1 MKNAKHR
8 KILLILGFML
18 FMLIPSFPVI
28 CTNLY
33 HELTGAPEAMN
44 GSVDLTGVE
53 LTKDKLHLDGEW
65 EFYWNKFLIT
75 DNELG
80 ATPDCI
86 IQVPD
91 EWSHYRINGEKLTAA
106 GYASYKLTMTK
117 YTDEREVTI
126 YMPDFGEAYRVFVD
140 GKLTAESGILS
151 KNNDDIFTV
160 PKAEIYPIMLTPDSP
175 HEVVIEVATTRFS
188 GLYMSPI
195 LFDYDIVIKNN
206 NLRNALRYILFGV
219 VLFSFVSLIMVYLRS
234 IRKKINSFWL
244 PMMILLLLLRIML
257 TSEFYAVWQP
267 VLFFNT
273 SYEATN
279 ELMYFIS
286 FVLKYLL
293 IYLVQEQCG
302 IAFTRKE
309 RLSLMIYYIILYLV
323 YLLAPTDFYND
334 YLSVI
339 VPLLSYVLDIYLY
352 IKIYHNRGSL
362 KKFGMPIFWCT
373 IILIVGLGID
383 SLYINGKI
391 YWNMSLI
398 LLFLC
403 MVFLLAMNTIFNKR
417 MEDIFDDFTTSASR
431 LELANNQIAMQK
443 EYYDA
448 LSAQMNEI
456 REIKHDV
463 RHFTGVLGQLAEE
476 GQFDKLKEFLFQ
488 YSEQIKMD
496 QLPVFCDNTIAN
508 SIIGF
513 YYLSAKKYD
522 IPFDGECIINKQSQ
536 ISDSD
541 LCIVL
546 GNALENA
553 IYACRQM
560 EPSQHKFVS
569 IDVKTVN
576 GYCLIKVT
584 NTYNGQLIIREGRYI
599 SAKGG
604 SSHGLGIGNMEKVVN
619 NYGGFVKIDHDEEV
633 FTIMIAIPDNARES

>member
-1 MKNAKHR
+1 MKNNNHR
-8 KILLILGFML
+8 KTLLIIGLIL
-18 FMLIPSFPVI
+18 FILVPVLPVV
-28 CTNLY
+28 CTNFY
-33 HELTGAPEAMN
+33 HEITGAPEAAN

-65 EFYWNKFLIT
+65 EFYWNKFLVT
-75 DNELG
+75 DDELG
-80 ATPDCI
+80 AIPDCI
-86 IQVPD
+86 MKVPD
-91 EWSHYRINGEKLTAA
+91 EWSHYNIDGKALTAA
-106 GYASYKLTMTK
+106 GYASYKLTITK
-117 YTDEREVTI
+117 FTDEREVTI

-140 GKLTAESGILS
+140 GKLTAESGVLS
-151 KNNDDIFTV
+151 KNIDEIFTV
-160 PKAEIYPIMLTPDSP
+160 PKAELYPVVLTPGSQ

-206 NLRNALRYILFGV
+206 NFRNALRYILFGV
-219 VLFSFVSLIMVYLRS
+219 VLFSFVSLIMVFLRS
-234 IRKKINSFWL
+234 IRKKINSFWM
-244 PMMILLLLLRIML
+244 PTMIFLLLLRIML
-257 TSEFYAVWQP
+257 TSEFYSVWQP
-267 VLFFNT
+267 VLFFHT

-279 ELMYFIS
+279 ELMYFIT

-302 IAFTRKE
+302 IAFSRKE
-309 RLSLMIYYIILYLV
+309 RVGLMIYYIILYSI
-323 YLLAPTDFYND
+323 YLLAPTVFYND
-334 YLSVI
+334 HLSVAI
-339 VPLLSYVLDIYLY
+339 PLLSYGLDFYLY
-352 IKIYHNRGSL
+352 TKIYHGRETL

-373 IILIVGLGID
+373 VILILGLGLD

-403 MVFLLAMNTIFNKR
+403 MVFLLVMNSIFNKR

-443 EYYDA
+443 EYYDS

-463 RHFTGVLGQLAEE
+463 RHFTGVLGQLVEE
-476 GQFDKLKEFLFQ
+476 GQFDKLKEFLYQ
-488 YSEQIKMD
+488 YSEQVKTD

-513 YYLSAKKYD
+513 YYLNAKKFD
-522 IPFDGECIINKQSQ
+522 IPFEGECVINKQSQ

-584 NTYNGQLIIREGRYI
+584 NTYSGNLTIHDGRYI

-604 SSHGLGIGNMEKVVN
+604 NSHGLGISNMEKVVN
-619 NYGGFVKIDHDEEV
+619 SYGGFVKIDHDEEV
-633 FTIMIAIPDNARES
+633 FTIMIAIPDNA